1 MCHFSYHNLY
11 AYANVYQKIWFSL
24 FWEVL
29 TRFSFKEKNKTKHK
43 NSIKKI
49 KKNKNGSVAQGKIT
63 IITPRRL
70 QKTIN
75 GIVLKNYNVLAY
87 LFFTRGM

>member
-1 MCHFSYHNLY
+1 MQMCTKKSDFLCFE
-11 AYANVYQKIWFSL
+11 KSL
-24 FWEVL
+24 LVL
-29 TRFSFKEKNKTKHK
+29 VSKKRTKQNTKTVL
-43 NSIKKI
+43 KKY